1 MSALSMVHQLSLEI
15 PTTANPRIFRI
26 DDTSIYTDGLP
37 IICPVLQITPPGFSV
52 PTNITVTTPFNLVL
66 NACTLGIQSS
76 DCGNNSY
83 VLPDGIYII
92 RYSVSPNDKVFVEYH
107 HMRVTQFVNR
117 YNQMLCNLELNGC
130 EPNADIKAQLN
141 ELRLIKSFIDAAKAK
156 VEDCHDDA
164 KGMELLEYAR
174 RKLMKLDSNFC

>member
-1 MSALSMVHQLSLEI
+1 MPALSMVHQLSLDI

-26 DDTSIYTDGLP
+26 DDTSIYTVDLP
-37 IICPVLQITPPGFSV
+37 IICPVLQITPPGFST
-52 PTNITVTTPFNLVL
+52 PTNITVTPPFNLVL
-66 NACTLGIQSS
+66 NACTLGIQGS
-76 DCGNNSY
+76 DCGSSSNI
-83 VLPDGIYII
+83 LPDGIYII

-107 HMRVTQFVNR
+107 HMRVTQFINR

-130 EPNADIKAQLN
+130 EPDADIKAQLN
-141 ELRLIKSFIDAAKAK
+141 ELRMIKSFIDAAKAK